1 MDIKNCP
8 FCGGM
13 AHLDFAHG
21 SNQSYLGNNGFAKS
35 TPFLYMVLCE
45 DCYTRTIACE
55 NPNTAIQIWNRR
67 IDNV

>member
-1 MDIKNCP
+1 MDIKPCP

-21 SNQSYLGNNGFAKS
+21 SNQSYLGDNGFAKS
-35 TPFLYMVLCE
+35 TPFLYMVFCE

-55 NPNTAIQIWNRR
+55 NSKIAIQIWNRR
-67 IDNV
+67 INDV